1 MARLALEAARGLA
14 EPIVNKPIGFGSA
27 GSRRAHF
34 RISLEIYER
43 SRHTKVLKC
52 LEPMPSDFSRAYDSD
67 PYLDL
72 PEETSA
78 EELES
83 QVQKAKAELESLR
96 ERQSQIEKEK
106 QRLEELSRRQEE
118 LEKGRAE
125 VMDKFT
131 RALAAIESESEET
144 ERRLE
149 QLSEIHKNFKKYLN
163 ELENM
168 NPRAWSSSDLP
179 RELNKALMVVDSARA
194 EYSKAQSK
202 LGSEPGEA
210 ALGLSAFNNYEDIE
224 DLENRDFFYW
234 LKSGFAFTLPLLLFG
249 VIGLLLVLWVLGPH
263 R

>member
-1 MARLALEAARGLA
+1 
-14 EPIVNKPIGFGSA
+14 
-27 GSRRAHF
+27 
-34 RISLEIYER
+34 
-43 SRHTKVLKC
+43 
-52 LEPMPSDFSRAYDSD
+52 MPSDFARAYESD
-67 PYLDL
+67 PYLNL
-72 PEETSA
+72 PEETSP

-106 QRLEELSRRQEE
+106 LRLEELSRRQSE
-118 LEKGRAE
+118 LENGRAD
-125 VMDKFT
+125 VLDKLT
-131 RALAAIESESEET
+131 RALGPIESESEET

-149 QLSEIHKNFKKYLN
+149 QLSEIHKTFKKYLN

-168 NPRAWSSSDLP
+168 NPRGWSSSDLP
-179 RELNKALMVVDSARA
+179 KELSKALMVVDSARS

-202 LGSEPGEA
+202 FANELGEA
-210 ALGLSAFNNYEDIE
+210 SPGLSNFANYEDSE

-249 VIGLLLVLWVLGPH
+249 VVGLLLVLWVLGPH